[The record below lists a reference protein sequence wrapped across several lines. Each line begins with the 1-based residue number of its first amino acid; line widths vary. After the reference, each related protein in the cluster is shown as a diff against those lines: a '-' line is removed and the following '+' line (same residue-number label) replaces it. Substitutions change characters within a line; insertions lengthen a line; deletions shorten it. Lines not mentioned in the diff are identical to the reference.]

1 MLSKII
7 EVCSECKM
15 QQEKSI
21 DKYIEALQAKDAEI
35 EQLQQQTEA
44 VKVFLDA
51 MRPII
56 EKEEKL
62 KGRQENKEICRLYRE
77 IYPEGVSE

>member
-21 DKYIEALQAKDAEI
+21 DNYIETRRAKDAEI
-35 EQLQQQTEA
+35 EQLKQQSEA
-44 VKVFLDA
+44 VEAFLDA

-62 KGRQENKEICRLYRE
+62 LGRLENKEICRLYRVLR
-77 IYPEGVSE
+77 PK